1 MVRAGD
7 CGRLWEVDAYR
18 EGRLGEKDAES
29 FERHARGCAACG
41 AKLARDENLGR
52 MARELPERGAPTPLA
67 LRRLRQR
74 VLRDAAVGG
83 SEVVATPWWRARA
96 VGVGAVVLAAAVLA
110 VVVGSGHGS
119 GVHADVAAG
128 AGPAGMVP
136 APVVAATSAGSPAPE
151 AYAGAV
157 AELGDARWTQTRQD
171 GVEYV
176 ALALGSVRVHVRRQT
191 EGERFL
197 VSLPDGEIEVRGT
210 TFDVTVAAGATTRVH
225 VDEGVVDLRLAGR
238 DEVRLTAGD
247 TWTAAPATQPVA
259 SREPVGRV
267 QPARS
272 VAAPAVTA
280 PAPAPA
286 PAQADEGESAY
297 AEAVTLLR
305 DGRNA
310 EAAAAF
316 QAFVIAHPQASQ
328 TEDASYLE
336 AVALAR
342 AGRMDAAALAAEQHL
357 ARFPGSFHRREAEA
371 LVARAR
377 VSGSR

>member
-1 MVRAGD
+1 MVRSGH

-18 EGRLGEKDAES
+18 EGRLGAKDAES

-41 AKLARDENLGR
+41 GKLARDEELGR

-74 VLRDAAVGG
+74 VLRDAAVGE
-83 SEVVATPWWRARA
+83 SDVVAAPWWRGRA
-96 VGVGAVVLAAAVLA
+96 AGVGAVVLAAAVLA
-110 VVVGSGHGS
+110 VVVGSGLGSRVQGGAAS
-119 GVHADVAAG
+119 GV
-128 AGPAGMVP
+128 GPASVTQ
-136 APVVAATSAGSPAPE
+136 APVVAATSTASPAPE
-151 AYAGAV
+151 VYAGSV

-171 GVEYV
+171 GVERV
-176 ALALGSVRVHVRRQT
+176 VLAGGSVRVHVRRQQ

-210 TFDVTVAAGATTRVH
+210 TFDVSVAEQATTRVH
-225 VDEGVVDLRLAGR
+225 VDEGTVDLRLAAR

-247 TWTAAPATQPVA
+247 TWTVAPAQPVA
-259 SREPVGRV
+259 SPRLPVARV

-286 PAQADEGESAY
+286 PVDEGESAY
-297 AEAVTLLR
+297 SEAVALLR
-305 DGRNA
+305 DGRSA

-316 QAFVIAHPQASQ
+316 QAFVIAHPQAPQ

-342 AGRMDAAALAAEQHL
+342 AGRIDAAALAAEQHL

>member
-1 MVRAGD
+1 MSRSNE

-18 EGRLGEKDAES
+18 EGRLGEKDAAS
-29 FERHARGCAACG
+29 FERHARQCDVCG
-41 AKLARDENLGR
+41 AKLASDERLGR
-52 MARELPERGAPTPLA
+52 MARELPERGVPSAFA
-67 LRRLRQR
+67 MRRLRTQ
-74 VLRDAAVGG
+74 VLR
-83 SEVVATPWWRARA
+83 
-96 VGVGAVVLAAAVLA
+96 
-110 VVVGSGHGS
+110 
-119 GVHADVAAG
+119 DVAAG
-128 AGPAGMVP
+128 ESSSAGTSWWRGRPAIAVG
-136 APVVAATSAGSPAPE
+136 VVALAAVATAVILSGHRPEAQGRAGSGAATDTAAAPAVATASVVGLAP
-151 AYAGAV
+151 AVYAGSV
-157 AELGDARWTQTRQD
+157 AELGDARWTQTRED
-171 GVEYV
+171 GVERV
-176 ALALGSVRVHVRRQT
+176 ALAGGSVRVHVRPQQQ
-191 EGERFL
+191 GERFL

-210 TFDVTVAAGATTRVH
+210 TFEVTVAAGATTRVH

-238 DEVRLTAGD
+238 DEMHLAAGD
-247 TWTAAPATQPVA
+247 TWTAAPSQPVA
-259 SREPVGRV
+259 PRPPTARV
-267 QPARS
+267 QPTTS

-280 PAPAPA
+280 PAPAPV
-286 PAQADEGESAY
+286 DEGESAY
-297 AEAVTLLR
+297 AASVALLR

-316 QAFVIAHPQASQ
+316 QAFVIAHPQAPQ